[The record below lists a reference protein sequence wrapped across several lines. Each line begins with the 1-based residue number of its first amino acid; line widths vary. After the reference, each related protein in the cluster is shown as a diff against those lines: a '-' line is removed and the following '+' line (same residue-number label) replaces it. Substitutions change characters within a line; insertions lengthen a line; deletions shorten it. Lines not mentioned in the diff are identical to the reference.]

1 MSYII
6 PEYKENLNDTKNLQN
21 LSEDARV
28 SILVENNQRLVLHIV
43 KKFGED
49 EDLFQEGNIGLIKA
63 AHSFDLN
70 RNINFA
76 TYASRC
82 IENEILMYLRF
93 QKRQKDIMYFGDII
107 SVDFDGNN
115 LCLEDTLRSQDDM
128 AFRLEEKEKI
138 STLFNEI
145 QQLKPMEKYIV
156 THMYGIFGTEKY
168 TQNDIAK
175 NLGLS
180 QPHISRLKKEAIKK
194 LHKRLK
200 NII

>member
-6 PEYKENLNDTKNLQN
+6 PEYKENLNDKKNLQN

-200 NII
+200 SII

>member
-1 MSYII
+1 MI
-6 PEYKENLNDTKNLQN
+6 PEYKENLNDTKILQN

-28 SILVENNQRLVLHIV
+28 LLLVENNQRLVLHIV

-49 EDLFQEGNIGLIKA
+49 EDFIQEGNIGLIKA
-63 AHSFDLN
+63 AHSFNLN

-82 IENEILMYLRF
+82 IENEILMYLRH

-107 SVDFDGNN
+107 GVDFDGNN